1 LVEALR
7 RGMGELEGQL
17 VDGRRQ
23 RDLGAEERGRE
34 AARQLEAV
42 KEDARAREARILSDL
57 AIL

>member
-1 LVEALR
+1 
-7 RGMGELEGQL
+7 MGELEGQL